1 MLKVSPMLDVGLFKI
16 YIFFKQIISF
26 FSFSPTFSS
35 IDIACKGGLFCLDF
49 ENRCLKEVETDSTKK
64 DHFLSDMYYC
74 LHLPFLFFQLWQA
87 FGLWIM
93 S

>member
-1 MLKVSPMLDVGLFKI
+1 MFYVGLFLHGK
-16 YIFFKQIISF
+16 YMFFKQEISF

-49 ENRCLKEVETDSTKK
+49 ENRYLKEAETDSSKK

-74 LHLPFLFFQLWQA
+74 LHLPFLFFQLW
-87 FGLWIM
+87 
-93 S
+93 